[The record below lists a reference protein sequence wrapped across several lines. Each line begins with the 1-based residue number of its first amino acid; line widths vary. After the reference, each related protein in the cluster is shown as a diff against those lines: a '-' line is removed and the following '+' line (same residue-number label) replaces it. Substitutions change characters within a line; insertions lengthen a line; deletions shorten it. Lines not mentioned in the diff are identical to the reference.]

1 MSEQLTS
8 ISEITGL
15 PMVSALQE
23 SCGEDSCADACEQY
37 GEQKCAGCPVQK
49 AISQL
54 HDYSTIGTVEDFENY
69 KQSIA
74 LVVSILE
81 CYEQVASQQRRNV
94 DASNWMSARFLI
106 LDALA
111 GKKDKLEKTLAEFK
125 KRIW

>member
-1 MSEQLTS
+1 MSEKLTS

-15 PMVSALQE
+15 PMVKALQE
-23 SCGEDSCADACEQY
+23 SCGEDSCADACERY
-37 GEQKCAGCPVQK
+37 GELRCVGCPVQE

-54 HDYSTIGTVEDFENY
+54 HSYSTIGTVDDFKVHEHC
-69 KQSIA
+69 IA

-111 GKKDKLEKTLAEFK
+111 GKREKLEKTLEDFK
-125 KRIW
+125 KRVW